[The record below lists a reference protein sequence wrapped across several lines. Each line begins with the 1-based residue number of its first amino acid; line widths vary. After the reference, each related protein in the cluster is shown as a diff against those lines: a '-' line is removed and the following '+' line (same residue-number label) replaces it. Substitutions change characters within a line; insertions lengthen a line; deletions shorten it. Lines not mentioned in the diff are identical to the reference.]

1 MENEKQV
8 PEQENDP
15 QTEESTSEQPGWF
28 QEFVD
33 HYDVDKPQQGEML
46 TGTILD
52 IQEGSIL
59 LDVGLKRDAII
70 PGQDLDRVDDE
81 IRENLAVGDE
91 ITVGVIR
98 TPLGDDDLLVS
109 LQKGLA
115 QKTWKKAEE
124 LLENDQ
130 LIELEV
136 VDQNRG
142 GLLVAFENL
151 QGFVPNSHIPA
162 IRRGTSSQKAGEIK
176 GEMIGQTLAVKAI
189 EVNQKDRRLVFSA
202 RGAQKDQRLKRL
214 EELEVGQVI
223 KSRVVNVVDFGVFVD
238 LDGVDGLVH
247 KSEIDW
253 ERIPHPS
260 KVFKVGDEIEV
271 KVISVDKERERV
283 SLSRKALLPN
293 PWQKLAEK
301 YKIGDLVEG
310 VVVSVLDFGAFVE
323 IEEGLQGLVHVSE
336 IGYANP
342 EDPQAVV
349 RKGDLVLVKILSIE
363 PERERLSLS
372 MRRVPVAEQMEW
384 IMNLEDASEAAILD
398 SDSPQEALTGEKNE
412 EPSFETPE
420 ADDET
425 AAEETAADEAAD
437 DETPDNEAADDEAA
451 DDETPDDEVEDEE
464 AADDVAADEETAD
477 NEAADDEAAPEETGG
492 ENSDAGKSESGEQES
507 APEPD
512 SDQAAE
518 EQESETNGDEEMD

>member
-162 IRRGTSSQKAGEIK
+162 IRRGTSTQKAGEIK
-176 GEMIGQTLAVKAI
+176 GELIGQTLAVKAI

-202 RGAQKDQRLKRL
+202 RGAQKDQRMKRL

-301 YKIGDLVEG
+301 YKVGDLVEG

-398 SDSPQEALTGEKNE
+398 SDNPEEALTGVQNE
-412 EPSFETPE
+412 EPSSETPE
-420 ADDET
+420 ADDK
-425 AAEETAADEAAD
+425 ASAEDKADDGEAE
-437 DETPDNEAADDEAA
+437 DETPEDEVEDNEAAN
-451 DDETPDDEVEDEE
+451 
-464 AADDVAADEETAD
+464 DVAADEE
-477 NEAADDEAAPEETGG
+477 AAEEVSAPEETGAEDSDGG
-492 ENSDAGKSESGEQES
+492 ESEPGEQENAS
-507 APEPD
+507 EPD
-512 SDQAAE
+512 SDE
-518 EQESETNGDEEMD
+518 ESEDQESETNGNEETD

>member
-130 LIELEV
+130 LIELQV

-162 IRRGTSSQKAGEIK
+162 IHRGTSTQKAGEIK
-176 GEMIGQTLAVKAI
+176 GEMIGQALAVKAI

-202 RGAQKDQRLKRL
+202 RGAQKDQRKKRL

-238 LDGVDGLVH
+238 LAGQLEPQ
-247 KSEIDW
+247 S
-253 ERIPHPS
+253 S
-260 KVFKVGDEIEV
+260 T
-271 KVISVDKERERV
+271 SQ
-283 SLSRKALLPN
+283 S
-293 PWQKLAEK
+293 LAET
-301 YKIGDLVEG
+301 GR
-310 VVVSVLDFGAFVE
+310 E
-323 IEEGLQGLVHVSE
+323 I
-336 IGYANP
+336 
-342 EDPQAVV
+342 
-349 RKGDLVLVKILSIE
+349 
-363 PERERLSLS
+363 
-372 MRRVPVAEQMEW
+372 
-384 IMNLEDASEAAILD
+384 
-398 SDSPQEALTGEKNE
+398 
-412 EPSFETPE
+412 
-420 ADDET
+420 
-425 AAEETAADEAAD
+425 
-437 DETPDNEAADDEAA
+437 
-451 DDETPDDEVEDEE
+451 
-464 AADDVAADEETAD
+464 
-477 NEAADDEAAPEETGG
+477 
-492 ENSDAGKSESGEQES
+492 
-507 APEPD
+507 
-512 SDQAAE
+512 
-518 EQESETNGDEEMD
+518 

>member
-162 IRRGTSSQKAGEIK
+162 IRRGTGTQKAGEIK

-202 RGAQKDQRLKRL
+202 RGAQKDQRMKRL

-301 YKIGDLVEG
+301 YKVGDLVEG

-398 SDSPQEALTGEKNE
+398 GDSPQEALTGEQNE
-412 EPSFETPE
+412 EPSSETPE
-420 ADDET
+420 ADDE
-425 AAEETAADEAAD
+425 AAVEDKVAEDTAD
-437 DETPDNEAADDEAA
+437 DGVAE
-451 DDETPDDEVEDEE
+451 DETDDDEVEDNEVANDE
-464 AADDVAADEETAD
+464 AADEE
-477 NEAADDEAAPEETGG
+477 AAEEVAAPEETGAEDSDGG
-492 ENSDAGKSESGEQES
+492 ESEPGEQENAS
-507 APEPD
+507 EPD
-512 SDQAAE
+512 SDE
-518 EQESETNGDEEMD
+518 ESEDQESETNTNEETD